1 MKLFNQILELET
13 IKAICTN
20 KKEST
25 TLLGSLDSSY
35 FFTEIGKQAFE
46 RVSFVAKE
54 RATILDWSSLITDP
68 TLPESTREVLVNHI
82 SDSSTNETDFKD
94 LHKNLTSYKKART
107 LLKISEDIQ
116 ENLLKENIDIN
127 KLFTNMAEKLA
138 EVKSGKDLTSC
149 FTRIGD
155 NSNTKE
161 KLDFLLR
168 GEVRR
173 FLPTGYKQWDEEN
186 GGIPIGKLGIIAA
199 TSGGGKSLCAEQLCI
214 NMGLQGVKVCLVPLE
229 MNATDMLQR
238 FLANR
243 TSLNMSEINKLSPD
257 NKEKAEKA
265 RAEFTRFEKILEE
278 AAISI
283 DLFNPPEDIT
293 MEDLLM
299 VLKPFDYDVI
309 IIDYIGLLKGFDDD
323 NQWRKMGAAARYA
336 KIWGETNST
345 TVLCLAQ
352 LSEDM
357 IIRYSRAM
365 KEHADFMWTWSVSK
379 LNEIEDFKTIIKVE
393 PQKGRNQAQKNFYL
407 KVDYKKMSM
416 VDATPE
422 EIKSYED
429 KLVERLTGKKPDKK
443 PTKSAKKTEN
453 VGIKSGSV
461 DESLFADL

>member
-13 IKAICTN
+13 IKSICTN
-20 KKEST
+20 KKDAT

-46 RVSFVAKE
+46 RISFIAKE
-54 RATILDWSSLITDP
+54 KATIVSWSSLMTDP
-68 TLPESTREVLVNHI
+68 TLPETTREALVNFNAENPEI
-82 SDSSTNETDFKD
+82 DSNYKE
-94 LHKNLTSYKKART
+94 LVKNLTEYKKART
-107 LLKISEDIQ
+107 LLKISEKIQ
-116 ENLLKENIDIN
+116 DSLLKENIDIN
-127 KLFTNMAEKLA
+127 QLFTNMAEKLA
-138 EVKSGKDLTSC
+138 EVKSGKDLTDC

-161 KLDFLLR
+161 RLDFLLK
-168 GEVRR
+168 GEIRR
-173 FLPTGYKQWDEEN
+173 FLPTGFEQWDKEN
-186 GGIPIGKLGIIAA
+186 GGVPIGKLGIIAA

-214 NMGLQGVKVCLVPLE
+214 NMGTRGVRTCLVPLE

-238 FLANR
+238 FLANK
-243 TSLNMSEINKLSPD
+243 TSLNMSEINKLSPEQ
-257 NKEKAEKA
+257 KEKAEAA
-265 RAEFTRFEKILEE
+265 RKEFEKFEKILEE
-278 AAISI
+278 SATSI

-299 VLKPFDYDVI
+299 ILKPFDYDVI
-309 IIDYIGLLKGFDDD
+309 LIDYIGLLKGFDDD

-336 KIWGETNST
+336 KIWAETNNT

-357 IIRYSRAM
+357 VIRYSRAM

-379 LNEIEDFKTIIKVE
+379 LNELEDGKAIIKVE
-393 PQKGRNQAQKNFYL
+393 PQKGRNQAQQNFYL

-416 VDATPE
+416 IDATPE
-422 EIKSYED
+422 EIEKHEESLM
-429 KLVERLTGKKPDKK
+429 KKLTGVKTKKATKK
-443 PTKSAKKTEN
+443 SDN

-461 DESLFADL
+461 DNELFSDL